1 MQPVSDQKI
10 IVLCDFSEQMN
21 EVIVHGARMADMLRK
36 ELCLF
41 GLWKNKLQ
49 KTQVQEKL
57 VDLSRNLK
65 KRLPELQ
72 ISNLVLKNSL
82 SDNIDKLVNEY
93 NAVLLVLH
101 QSSVGFTLKA
111 FRESSIAFLYVS
123 GNSPE
128 YLQYKNVLVPVDYRK
143 ASKETSLWA
152 SYFGRFNKALI
163 QVIYARETNKEDEA
177 RLIRNVGFFEKFLN
191 SLHVRHQL
199 VAGKSSSWGICKETL
214 NRSAEWKGDLMI
226 FSGSSSITLLDLLI
240 GLPEKRIVLRAG
252 NLPIMLINPRKDI
265 CMMCD

>member
-1 MQPVSDQKI
+1 MQSVSDQKI

-57 VDLSRNLK
+57 VDLSRGLK
-65 KRLPELQ
+65 NRLPELQ
-72 ISNLVLKNSL
+72 ISNLILKNTL
-82 SDNIDKLVNEY
+82 ERNIAKLVDDY

-101 QSSVGFTLKA
+101 QSLIGATLKA
-111 FRESSIAFLYVS
+111 FRESSIAFLYVC

-163 QVIYARETNKEDEA
+163 QVVYAHETNKEDEA
-177 RLIRNVGFFEKFLN
+177 KLIRNVGFFEKFLN

-240 GLPEKRIVLRAG
+240 GLPEKRIVLQSG